1 MCICSQWVCSVD
13 IGSIKKH
20 MMMDTSEAQVHLSP
34 SPGMNIKDPCVVQYF
49 AVSILSSSYQQL
61 GVVITKVEAAG
72 CMASSWHRELPLDV
86 KFTAL
91 LSGS

>member
-1 MCICSQWVCSVD
+1 MD
-13 IGSIKKH
+13 IGSIKQH
-20 MMMDTSEAQVHLSP
+20 MMMATSEAQVHLSP

-49 AVSILSSSYQQL
+49 VVPIPSSSYQQL

-72 CMASSWHRELPLDV
+72 CMVISWHRELPLDV
-86 KFTAL
+86 KFTPL

>member
-1 MCICSQWVCSVD
+1 MA
-13 IGSIKKH
+13 
-20 MMMDTSEAQVHLSP
+20 MNTSLAQVHHSP

-49 AVSILSSSYQQL
+49 AASIQSSSYQQL

-72 CMASSWHRELPLDV
+72 CMAISWHRELPLDV
-86 KFTAL
+86 KFAPL